1 MQIKNVIFKIFEMFL
16 LLKAFFCLDVDIV
29 VSHFRKKKKVSN
41 VEVRGTI
48 NCHSKRYLTKEVVF
62 YQRVTP

>member
-16 LLKAFFCLDVDIV
+16 LLKAYFCLDVDIV
-29 VSHFRKKKKVSN
+29 VSHFRKKKVSN

>member
-1 MQIKNVIFKIFEMFL
+1 MQIKNAIFKIFEMFL
-16 LLKAFFCLDVDIV
+16 LLKAYFCLDVDIV
-29 VSHFRKKKKVSN
+29 VSHFRKKVSN

-62 YQRVTP
+62 YQRVMP